1 MKIKKFKVL
10 VLKIKKRYFLKKK
23 KVKAIKE
30 ELGELGDYGSFI
42 NNKDTLEMLEA
53 EDYDFILVNG
63 EPYIIMINGKPFP
76 TLKAALNIELDSKV
90 VVVDMGAVRF
100 VTKGADVMSPGI
112 VDADESIVE
121 DDVVIIVEE
130 THNKPLAMG
139 IALITGPEMV
149 ENSEGKAIKSL
160 HYVGDAIWNLEV

>member
-1 MKIKKFKVL
+1 M
-10 VLKIKKRYFLKKK
+10 
-23 KVKAIKE
+23 E
-30 ELGELGDYGSFI
+30 I
-42 NNKDTLEMLEA
+42 N
-53 EDYDFILVNG
+53 FILVNG
-63 EPYIIMINGKPFP
+63 EPYIIIINGKPYP

-139 IALITGPEMV
+139 IALITGPEMGPEMV

>member
-1 MKIKKFKVL
+1 ML

-23 KVKAIKE
+23 KVKEIKS
-30 ELGELGDYGSFI
+30 ELGDYGSFI

-53 EDYDFILVNG
+53 EEYDFILVNG
-63 EPYIIMINGKPFP
+63 EPYIIMINGKPYP
-76 TLKAALNIELDSKV
+76 TLKAALNLELDSKV

-112 VDADESIVE
+112 VDADESILE
-121 DDVVIIVEE
+121 GDVVIIVEE

-139 IALITGPEMV
+139 ISLISGPEMV
-149 ENSEGKAIKSL
+149 ENDEGKAIKSL
-160 HYVGDAIWNLEV
+160 HYVGDAIWNLEL

>member
-1 MKIKKFKVL
+1 ML

-30 ELGELGDYGSFI
+30 ELGDYGSFI

-63 EPYIIMINGKPFP
+63 EPYIIMINGKPYP

-100 VTKGADVMSPGI
+100 VTKGADVMRG
-112 VDADESIVE
+112 
-121 DDVVIIVEE
+121 
-130 THNKPLAMG
+130 L
-139 IALITGPEMV
+139 
-149 ENSEGKAIKSL
+149 
-160 HYVGDAIWNLEV
+160 

>member
-1 MKIKKFKVL
+1 MVKEIKNG
-10 VLKIKKRYFLKKK
+10 
-23 KVKAIKE
+23 
-30 ELGELGDYGSFI
+30 LGVYGSFI

-63 EPYIIMINGKPFP
+63 EPYIIMINGEPYP
-76 TLKAALNIELDSKV
+76 TLKAALNMELDSKV

-121 DDVVIIVEE
+121 GDVVIIVEE

-139 IALITGPEMV
+139 ISLISGPEMV
-149 ENSEGKAIKSL
+149 ENTEGKAIKSL
-160 HYVGDAIWNLEV
+160 HYVGDAIWNLEL